1 MSTPESPAHPSIHHI
16 AAIVT
21 AVLMFAN
28 AFPAVKV
35 CLGALEGDQISRPA
49 LAFVPLRFVPV
60 ALIYLLLSLS
70 ALRREAWALL
80 TQHPLR
86 IALAG
91 LCVVPGYNLCVNA
104 GLEEINPGVSS
115 LIVATAPIQTML
127 LSLAILGE
135 RIQVRQLT
143 GIAIAF
149 VGMLVVV
156 TLGQGQHVTAAMLR
170 GALVTV
176 LAPAMWAMFTILL
189 KPIIDS
195 HRPLTVTAMAVMIG
209 TVPVL
214 LLFERGS
221 VGALLQ
227 APRGL
232 GSWLFLS
239 IGATA
244 LGFWLWTIPLRVI
257 SPTALAIFVY
267 LIPLVAVT
275 SSIWLWHTETFNLWL
290 ALGGAVVIAGVSQ
303 ANRALWRRPTP
314 A

>member
-1 MSTPESPAHPSIHHI
+1 MPTPESHARPSAHHF
-16 AAIVT
+16 AAIT
-21 AVLMFAN
+21 AAVVMFAN

-35 CLGALEGDQISRPA
+35 CLGALEGEQIAHPA

-60 ALIYLLLSLS
+60 ALIFLLVSLI
-70 ALRREAWALL
+70 ALRRETWALL
-80 TQHPLR
+80 TRHPLR

-135 RIQVRQLT
+135 RIQVRRLL
-143 GIAIAF
+143 GITIAF
-149 VGMLVVV
+149 GGMLIVV
-156 TLGQGQHVTAAMLR
+156 TLGQGHHVTAAMLR
-170 GALVTV
+170 GALVTL

-189 KPIIDS
+189 KPVIGS
-195 HRPLTVTAMAVMIG
+195 HRPLVATAVAVMIG

-221 VGALLQ
+221 IGALLE

-267 LIPLVAVT
+267 FIPLVAIV

-290 ALGGAVVIAGVSQ
+290 ALGGVVVIAGVAQ
-303 ANRALWRRPTP
+303 ANIGLWRRPAP
-314 A
+314 G